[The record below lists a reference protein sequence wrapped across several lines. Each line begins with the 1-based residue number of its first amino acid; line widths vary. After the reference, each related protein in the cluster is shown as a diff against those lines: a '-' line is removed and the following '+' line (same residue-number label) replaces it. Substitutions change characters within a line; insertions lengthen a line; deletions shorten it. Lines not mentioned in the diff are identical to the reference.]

1 MRKVA
6 RFTGPQS
13 HIVHSSSFFPPVEIF
28 YDMVSVLT
36 RLSRKLL
43 QLPNFLD
50 CRSLIPFHHFTEH
63 CSSVSRPSSSSCF
76 HNLYFFLSVSCTSL
90 QCETQHHTDS
100 SLCSL
105 FVLAGQ
111 NLQRRHRHTH
121 RWANSDSDKNSACCR
136 ERCDVRSRCAMI
148 NSSSVFDPRADD
160 VYTHGR
166 TPCYD

>member
-13 HIVHSSSFFPPVEIF
+13 HIVRSSSFFPPVEIF

-63 CSSVSRPSSSSCF
+63 RSSVSRPSSSSGF
-76 HNLYFFLSVSCTSL
+76 HNLFSFFSLSCASL
-90 QCETQHHTDS
+90 QCETQHHTGS

-111 NLQRRHRHTH
+111 NLHRRHRRAH
-121 RWANSDSDKNSACCR
+121 RWANSDSDKDSARCR
-136 ERCDVRSRCAMI
+136 QRCDVRSRCAVI
-148 NSSSVFDPRADD
+148 NSLSVFDPHVDD
-160 VYTHGR
+160 TYTHGR
-166 TPCYD
+166 TPC